1 MNRSLGRNWLRVQIE
16 RCYVS
21 AIANFFGNCPF
32 SVSFPLAFLTSDL
45 EILLKGSRNDQK
57 ALYHRGDSS
66 RTLGRAGGS
75 LAVISGDMVSS
86 WWLYDGKTQKGTV
99 DSISHWADFR
109 QLTLYHTYFGSF
121 STTSSQQG
129 QHRTISTI
137 RNAFTGHNLETLLQD
152 IMEQILPPDIRSHLF
167 FMVKTEN
174 LGFYENDVYLSFWAT
189 FVFSN
194 FGL

>member
-45 EILLKGSRNDQK
+45 EILLKDSQNDQK

-121 STTSSQQG
+121 STTSSRGSIEPFQPSEMHLQG
-129 QHRTISTI
+129 ITQKLFWRHNGVDST
-137 RNAFTGHNLETLLQD
+137 RYQE
-152 IMEQILPPDIRSHLF
+152 SSF
-167 FMVKTEN
+167 FHGKDRKSGV
-174 LGFYENDVYLSFWAT
+174 L
-189 FVFSN
+189 
-194 FGL
+194 